1 MHTDSTS
8 SDSTPN
14 CTRDHRVFI
23 AAGAI
28 IKHEALILP
37 KCTVRFGTLNTCM
50 AMIQPVWNFEQ
61 EPYDE
66 PADETA
72 INLRAYFDRMP
83 DEKMRQYS
91 ADWDDDRVVDWD
103 GEFRDD
109 GNLMIA
115 CCERDVD
122 VKEYRRV
129 LEQCIRYRERV
140 RRTVER

>member
-1 MHTDSTS
+1 
-8 SDSTPN
+8 
-14 CTRDHRVFI
+14 
-23 AAGAI
+23 
-28 IKHEALILP
+28 LILH
-37 KCTVRFGTLNTCM
+37 KRAFDFGKLIDT

-72 INLRAYFDRMP
+72 INLRAYFDRIP
-83 DEKMRQYS
+83 DEKMLQYA
-91 ADWDDDRVVDWD
+91 ADWDDGRVVEWD

-109 GNLMIA
+109 GNLMIV

-129 LEQCIRYRERV
+129 LDQCIRYRERV
-140 RRTVER
+140 RRTVERASGSKRT